1 MAKGKLASLLKVAGG
16 LALAAPGLAA
26 CDAICGACGACS
38 AYSCKAHNGEGAGC
52 GACGAHKDE
61 APAEVADGTGADAS

>member
-1 MAKGKLASLLKVAGG
+1 MANGNLGSLLKVAGG
-16 LALAAPGLAA
+16 LALAVPGLAA

-38 AYSCKAHNGEGAGC
+38 AYGCKAHDGEGAGC

-61 APAEVADGTGADAS
+61 VPADEADGRGADDS